1 MKLFERSQ
9 RSEVRWD
16 EAAAELLAS
25 VSMQDAY
32 HHMGVE
38 VGFHYP
44 DLTIL
49 RVRPWSE
56 RSPYPI
62 CPEALQRAQACVGLR
77 LGPGISLLI
86 ERQAGGRR
94 GCTHITRLILEA
106 CHAAVQ
112 GLLARRCLDEG
123 RQGVLP
129 SAEKVA
135 FLEGHGLAVRGT
147 CLAYDLEATGARPAG
162 GDRDRRD

>member
-9 RSEVRWD
+9 HSQVVWD
-16 EAAAELLAS
+16 EATGELVVRIA
-25 VSMQDAY
+25 MQDAY

-38 VGFHYP
+38 MGFQYP
-44 DLTIL
+44 DLTIV
-49 RVRPWSE
+49 RVKPWSQ
-56 RSPYPI
+56 RSPYPV
-62 CPEALQRAQACVGLR
+62 CPEALQRGQACVGLR

-86 ERQAGGRR
+86 ERRIGGRQ

-112 GLLARRCLDEG
+112 GLLARRCLEEG

-135 FLEGHGLAVRGT
+135 FLEGHGLSVRNA
-147 CLAYDLEATGARPAG
+147 CLAYDLERTEARQTG
-162 GDRDRRD
+162 GDRDRQG